1 MRAVRQF
8 NVVPALPARL
18 QALSELAANLHWTWD
33 SETRALFRSLDP
45 VAWRATGEDPLHVIA
60 AVTATRWQELAA
72 DPAVVAATEAAA
84 ARLRD
89 AVSSPRWFDQR
100 DPSPLGLVAYF
111 SPEFGISE
119 TVQIGRAH
127 V

>member
-1 MRAVRQF
+1 MFQWWRASQHAARAIHRSTAAVVPTNVARMRAVRQF
-8 NVVPALPARL
+8 NVVPAIPEPL

-84 ARLRD
+84 AR
-89 AVSSPRWFDQR
+89 
-100 DPSPLGLVAYF
+100 
-111 SPEFGISE
+111 
-119 TVQIGRAH
+119 QIGRAH